1 MDTDKNGSISLE
13 ELRLGIDNLC
23 LFEIL
28 QENHIDS
35 GGDRECYM
43 QIIKMCDTDGDG
55 KIDYLEFIQAAIDH
69 TSLLNK

>member
-43 QIIKMCDTDGDG
+43 QIMEMCDTDGDG